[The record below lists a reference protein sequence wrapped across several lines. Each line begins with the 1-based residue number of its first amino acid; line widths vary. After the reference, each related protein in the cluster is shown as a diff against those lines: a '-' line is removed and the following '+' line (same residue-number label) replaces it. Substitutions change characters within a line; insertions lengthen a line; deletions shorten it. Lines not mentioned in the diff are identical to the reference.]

1 MIHRGSNDVIRIY
14 AGLASNVNMG
24 LKFFLAL
31 VQVSLPGRHMHT
43 GLRRQVTHGLR
54 NFCEEDAE
62 KVLFPAEIVPSL
74 VVKHVLTFTKSST
87 MTLKCYL

>member
-1 MIHRGSNDVIRIY
+1 MIHRGSNDVIRTW

-31 VQVSLPGRHMHT
+31 KQVSLPGRHMYT
-43 GLRRQVTHGLR
+43 GLRRQVIHGLR
-54 NFCEEDAE
+54 NFYEEHTE